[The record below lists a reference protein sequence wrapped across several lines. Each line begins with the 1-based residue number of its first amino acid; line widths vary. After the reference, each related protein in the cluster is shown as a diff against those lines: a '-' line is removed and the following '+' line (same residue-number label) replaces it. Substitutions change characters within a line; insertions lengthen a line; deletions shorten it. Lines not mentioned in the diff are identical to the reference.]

1 MHVNNDQSSTENT
14 PRQYLPTILA
24 KFGKSPRKQ
33 YISVINCLMPF
44 SFPPNK
50 SISGF
55 AGKYA
60 LHLHQTVRESLSPC
74 KRK

>member
-1 MHVNNDQSSTENT
+1 MHVNNDQSSTEPPP

-50 SISGF
+50 FISGF

-60 LHLHQTVRESLSPC
+60 LHLH
-74 KRK
+74 